1 MDQLTQGLGLPFR
14 TRLLAGQQH
23 HVALRRRA
31 IPAVNRF
38 PLLPVGC
45 WKVTVEV
52 NAAGIGAQAELTAI
66 RIDRQHHVVAA
77 QLGFQGAQGA
87 GEGHNRRILITVGT
101 GNNQPATAVGLRRR
115 KPQQRRAQ
123 FRAAILPG
131 SRRKVAALRART

>member
-1 MDQLTQGLGLPFR
+1 MNLMDQLTQGLGLPFR

-52 NAAGIGAQAELTAI
+52 NAAGIGAQPELTAV

-77 QLGFQGAQGA
+77 
-87 GEGHNRRILITVGT
+87 
-101 GNNQPATAVGLRRR
+101 
-115 KPQQRRAQ
+115 
-123 FRAAILPG
+123 
-131 SRRKVAALRART
+131 